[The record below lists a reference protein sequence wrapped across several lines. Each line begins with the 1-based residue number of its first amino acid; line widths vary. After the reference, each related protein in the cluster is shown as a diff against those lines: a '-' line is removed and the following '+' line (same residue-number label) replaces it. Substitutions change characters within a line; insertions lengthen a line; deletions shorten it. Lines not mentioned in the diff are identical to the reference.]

1 MKKQDKIIS
10 LLPDDLVKLNI
21 QAAHKGKKL
30 KPYIEEHLTKLA
42 QKPIVI
48 SQK

>member
-1 MKKQDKIIS
+1 MKKNKIITLEDS
-10 LLPDDLVKLNI
+10 DLTKLNI

-30 KPYIEEHLTKLA
+30 KPYIEEQLTRLA